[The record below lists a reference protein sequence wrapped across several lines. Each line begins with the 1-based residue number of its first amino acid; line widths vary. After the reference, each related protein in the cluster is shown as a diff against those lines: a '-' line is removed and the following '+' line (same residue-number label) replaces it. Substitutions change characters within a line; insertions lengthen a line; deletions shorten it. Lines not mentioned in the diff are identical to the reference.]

1 MKHSPFKSNNQWNLP
16 EEKCRM
22 FRSNFWLHQKH
33 PYLFQQITFGDF
45 YLSIRIFQHVRHFFL
60 LRYYK
65 KNNLVCFHIYNNIQD
80 QMKAKCVVL
89 FFKSSMFLSRLAQWH
104 TIAVWTIK
112 CCFALHHSNN
122 NNSLLSFFNINE
134 KVTDQIKSYRPIHW
148 YLCLFLWSKY
158 VRVDSFSLVLQWIV
172 MEIYWKGNVNL

>member
-1 MKHSPFKSNNQWNLP
+1 MPTTRRSYQWNLP
-16 EEKCRM
+16 EENCQM

-45 YLSIRIFQHVRHFFL
+45 YLSIRIFQHVRHFFFCFFYIIKRTIWFAFIFITTFKIKWKQNL
-60 LRYYK
+60 LFCFL
-65 KNNLVCFHIYNNIQD
+65 NLQCFSLD
-80 QMKAKCVVL
+80 
-89 FFKSSMFLSRLAQWH
+89 WH

-172 MEIYWKGNVNL
+172 MGIYWKGNVNL